1 MGIAASRAVNYKC
14 DAVGTALNYSVLE
27 KTVSKMRKC
36 ESAPM
41 MSAMMDQEDCL
52 AEIREDCENRS

>member
-1 MGIAASRAVNYKC
+1 M
-14 DAVGTALNYSVLE
+14 GTALNFSVLE

-52 AEIREDCENRS
+52 AEIREDCKSRS